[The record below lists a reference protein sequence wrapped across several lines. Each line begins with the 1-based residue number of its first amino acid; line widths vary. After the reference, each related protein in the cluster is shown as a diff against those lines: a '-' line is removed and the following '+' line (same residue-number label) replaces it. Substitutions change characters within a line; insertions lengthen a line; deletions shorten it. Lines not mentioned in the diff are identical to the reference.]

1 MQAQPKMED
10 AMEYLEQVKQR
21 YTDNPKAYTTFL
33 EIMKDFKGDKMD
45 TDGFI
50 KAIKKLFEGQRDL
63 IVGFNFFLP
72 PEIKIPEEPEPEP
85 PQYMEPKLPQ
95 HAKENST
102 NLELSQSQSQ
112 EPLLPLQK
120 GSQALVQSIEPPVL
134 EKCTTE
140 TDVSKTKKY
149 INDVRIVLTN
159 EQFTKFQKILGQAS
173 SKNHLDVLKRVR
185 TLFQNRNDLIDRF
198 NDHYPHLI
206 VGFKYL
212 FEPYSAISEP
222 KAIISQVSSKQL
234 SSKSII
240 GKPEPQEGQLC
251 IVRLEGDGW
260 PWCVAELREKKS
272 NILPRTD
279 RVWKVWWYGNEKG
292 DLLLSHIPWWRSA
305 SKLIY
310 GSKGTVK
317 TKGLSPIED
326 DVEQGTFVWWGFKL
340 TSGNRV
346 PADILEIISKNP
358 KVNWTQ
364 ENAGKTRKAT
374 PEKSKNLIKKQKRSR

>member
-50 KAIKKLFEGQRDL
+50 KAIKELFKGQRDL

-85 PQYMEPKLPQ
+85 PQSKEPKIPQ
-95 HAKENST
+95 HAEANSK
-102 NLELSQSQSQ
+102 NLELSQPQSQ

-120 GSQALVQSIEPPVL
+120 GPQALLKSSEPPVL

-140 TDVSKTKKY
+140 TDLSKTKKY
-149 INDVRIVLTN
+149 INDVRTTLPDK
-159 EQFTKFQKILGQAS
+159 QFTKFQNILSQAS
-173 SKNHLDVLKRVR
+173 PKNHSDVLKQVR
-185 TLFQNRNDLIDRF
+185 TLFQNQNDLIDRF
-198 NDHYPHLI
+198 NDHYPHII
-206 VGFKYL
+206 VSFKHL
-212 FEPYSAISEP
+212 FESHSAISEP
-222 KAIISQVSSKQL
+222 KAIKSKVSSEHL

-240 GKPEPQEGQLC
+240 GKKEPQEGQLC
-251 IVRLEGDGW
+251 IIRLEGDGW
-260 PWCVAELREKKS
+260 PWCVAELREKKN
-272 NILPRTD
+272 NILPKTD

-292 DLLLSHIPWWRSA
+292 EILASHLPWWRSS

-317 TKGLSPIED
+317 TKGLNPIED
-326 DVEQGTFVWWGFKL
+326 DVEQGTFVWWDFKL

-346 PADILEIISKNP
+346 PADILEIISTNP

-364 ENAGKTRKAT
+364 ANAGKMRKAT
-374 PEKSKNLIKKQKRSR
+374 PEKSKNITKKQKKSR